1 MRQTERQALLDAYG
15 DLRQTR
21 VRMGEVAE
29 RNARLVKTSTDFVD
43 GYEWCKSALDRLG
56 GVLGIDYHKNDEAF
70 DVFFEG
76 R

>member
-43 GYEWCKSALDRLG
+43 GYDWCKSALDKLG
-56 GVLGIDYHKNDEAF
+56 DVLDVHYHDNDSGF